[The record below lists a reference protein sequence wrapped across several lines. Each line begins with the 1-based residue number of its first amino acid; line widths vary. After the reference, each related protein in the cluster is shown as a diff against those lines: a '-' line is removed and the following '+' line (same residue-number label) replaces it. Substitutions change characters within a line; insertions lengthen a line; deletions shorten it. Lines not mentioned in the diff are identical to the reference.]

1 MILKKI
7 FFDRDDQ
14 IFLQK
19 ISNPAELII
28 LDSTHNDKNK
38 KQFELRI
45 FYLILMNLWNYDV
58 LVFFQ
63 RFIVIEL
70 FNKFLTY
77 LVFTFI
83 PKLCN
88 IFF

>member
-19 ISNPAELII
+19 ISNPAEITI
-28 LDSTHNDKNK
+28 FDSTHDDKNK
-38 KQFELRI
+38 KQFKLRI

-77 LVFTFI
+77 LVITFI
-83 PKLCN
+83 PKLWN